1 MKTLLL
7 LTGTAGRVRAGTL
20 VLRLMLGVF
29 LLAAATVGASEKYR
43 GFTLD
48 ESQVAR
54 LPNLEEIR
62 AATRQQIDIVCA
74 VGLPPEILKFFQG
87 VPFVFVP
94 AESIRGRT
102 PGLYS
107 SRDRTVKV
115 TSRILTIGP
124 RPVLLHELLHAYHH
138 QRLPQGVRN
147 SAILG
152 FYKAARDGRFAAK
165 SHMMQNPAEF
175 FACAATTY
183 LFGVTAQ
190 EPFKRAT
197 LRERQPELFAHLQ
210 KLFGTAAGNHEG
222 KLPP

>member
-1 MKTLLL
+1 MKITLPIRA
-7 LTGTAGRVRAGTL
+7 AGGVRASRWL
-20 VLRLMLGVF
+20 VLRFALIFGVG
-29 LLAAATVGASEKYR
+29 AAAQASGEKYR

-48 ESQVAR
+48 ESHVAQ
-54 LPNLEEIR
+54 LPNLGEIR

-74 VGLPPEILKFFQG
+74 VGLPAEILQFFQG

-94 AESIRGRT
+94 AESLRSRT

-107 SRDRTVKV
+107 PGDRTVKV

-147 SAILG
+147 PAILA
-152 FYKAARDGRFAAK
+152 FYREARDGWFAAK
-165 SHMMQNPAEF
+165 SHMMQNPGEF

-197 LRERQPELFAHLQ
+197 LRERQPKLFAHLQ
-210 KLFGTAAGNHEG
+210 TLFGTAAGGYEG